1 MIYTGYFAKVKQYE
15 NAGLT
20 TVSISGK
27 APSFYKGPEYKG
39 LAPRW
44 QMFSDWKK
52 GKIDNFGYTKL
63 FNQYLETL
71 DKESVKRALESFG
84 ENVVLLCYEKP
95 GDFCHRHLVA
105 DWLESNFGWRV
116 DEYDQ
121 VLVDRKNQALKD
133 LKSYYLS
140 ASILATDYQIKDVDR
155 FIQELEE
162 NPPEGYFLYKKI
174 SDNNIEYTLEDS
186 QEFLRE
192 FGVN

>member
-44 QMFSDWKK
+44 QMFNDWKK

-84 ENVVLLCYEKP
+84 EDVVLLCYEKP

-105 DWLESNFGWRV
+105 DWLETNFGWRV

-121 VLVDRKNQALKD
+121 VLVDRKNQAIKD
-133 LKSYYLS
+133 LKSYYMTVEQLEE
-140 ASILATDYQIKDVDR
+140 DYQIEDGDQFVQGLLD
-155 FIQELEE
+155 
-162 NPPEGYFLYKKI
+162 NPPEGFFLYSKI
-174 SDNNIEYTLEDS
+174 EEGERVYTLEDK
-186 QEFLRE
+186 QEFLKDYE
-192 FGVN
+192 L

>member
-44 QMFSDWKK
+44 QMFNDWKK

-95 GDFCHRHLVA
+95 GDFCHRHIVA
-105 DWLESNFGWRV
+105 DWIEENLGLVVE
-116 DEYDQ
+116 EYDFNK
-121 VLVDRKNQALKD
+121 VKAEKEIVEYIKFNPCTEEELTDMFGINPIPLLRRLEGNAPEGMFLLRECDKYSLENVTA
-133 LKSYYLS
+133 YLS
-140 ASILATDYQIKDVDR
+140 D
-155 FIQELEE
+155 F
-162 NPPEGYFLYKKI
+162 G
-174 SDNNIEYTLEDS
+174 IET
-186 QEFLRE
+186 
-192 FGVN
+192 